1 MANFHF
7 DVTVPLRTG
16 AVRTAALGATSAPSD
31 RFTSDDLNK
40 VVKLGPDSTYV
51 LAEEG
56 DDIEGVVVAVEST
69 TVNNGFSQGS
79 VQRFFGY
86 QDAEVVEAGTPAVGV
101 AVGDEVVAAD
111 QNALGTKQDLP
122 LVQPGTGTLFRWRVV
137 SLAGGDGSG
146 GTRVILE
153 PINL

>member
-1 MANFHF
+1 MANFHH

-16 AVRTAALGATSAPSD
+16 AVRTAALGASAAPAD
-31 RFTSDDLNK
+31 RFTSTDLNK
-40 VVKLGPDSTYV
+40 AVKLGSDSTYV
-51 LAEEG
+51 LAEDG

-79 VQRFFGY
+79 VQRYFVY
-86 QDAEVVEAGTPAVGV
+86 QDAEVVGTAL

-111 QNALGTKQDLP
+111 QNALGTAQDLP
-122 LVQPGTGTLFRWRVV
+122 LVSAGTGTLFRWRVV
-137 SLAGGDGSG
+137 SLAGGDGSA

-153 PINL
+153 PISL